1 MIRSGWGSALPRRL
15 VLVAA
20 AALIPVLAG
29 CEAGNNAPTLQ
40 FHPPTDA
47 AAAVVGQLSIKNVFV
62 LGAPIGFSLR
72 KGQSASLFL
81 ALVNDGAPD
90 TLTSITAPGTAAS
103 VTLPPGGILVRYQH
117 PVLLTGPK
125 PAVFLTGLTRSVT
138 GGSNIKLVLTFRNA
152 GPITLVVPVMARAA
166 HYVTYGTP
174 PSPTPRAS
182 TTRRHAGGAVSPSPS
197 PTVSGLSPSP
207 TPTTSPSR

>member
-1 MIRSGWGSALPRRL
+1 VIRSGWGSALPRRL
-15 VLVAA
+15 VLAA

-29 CEAGNNAPTLQ
+29 CEAGNNAPTLE
-40 FHPPTDA
+40 FHAPTDGA
-47 AAAVVGQLSIKNVFV
+47 TASVGQLGISNVFV
-62 LGAPIGFSLR
+62 VGAPLGFSLR

-103 VTLPPGGILVRYQH
+103 VALPAGGITVRNMH

-125 PAVFLTGLTRSVT
+125 PTVFLADLTRSLT
-138 GGSNIKLVLTFRNA
+138 GGADIKLVLTFRNA
-152 GPITLVVPVMARAA
+152 GPVTLLVPVMARAA

-174 PSPTPRAS
+174 SSSTLTPPPAGVTMPPSPTATPGLS
-182 TTRRHAGGAVSPSPS
+182 TT
-197 PTVSGLSPSP
+197 P
-207 TPTTSPSR
+207 TPHPTA

>member
-1 MIRSGWGSALPRRL
+1 MRSGWGCALPRRL

-20 AALIPVLAG
+20 AALLPVLAG
-29 CEAGNNAPTLQ
+29 CEAGNNAPTLE
-40 FHPPTDA
+40 FHAPTDGA
-47 AAAVVGQLSIKNVFV
+47 TASVGLLGISNVFV
-62 LGAPIGFSLR
+62 VGAPLGFSLH

-103 VTLPPGGILVRYQH
+103 VPLPAGGITVRNMH

-125 PAVFLTGLTRSVT
+125 PTVFLADLTRSLS
-138 GGSNIKLVLTFRNA
+138 GGTDIKLVLTFRNA
-152 GPITLVVPVMARAA
+152 GPVTLFVPVMARAA

-174 PSPTPRAS
+174 ASPTASPTPSATPTRHHRATPTPSGTATPGLS
-182 TTRRHAGGAVSPSPS
+182 TT
-197 PTVSGLSPSP
+197 P
-207 TPTTSPSR
+207 TPHPTA